1 MITKILLISL
11 FCCGLRKLTDEG
23 MLLHPFKVW
32 LNRVVKGPEFTIA
45 DFIGNRP
52 LADEEKIRA
61 NELGEEWHRKYEN
74 KREWLLMPV
83 INCIY
88 CYPSFWGSIVYW
100 LLTLFVF
107 PAAVN
112 IQTLVAWPICCIA
125 AVFTNGL
132 LYSLF
137 QKNEPYMQ

>member
-32 LNRVVKGPEFTIA
+32 LNRVVKGPELRTYE
-45 DFIGNRP
+45 
-52 LADEEKIRA
+52 LEVIRKQW
-61 NELGEEWHRKYEN
+61 EDRGEWF
-74 KREWLLMPV
+74 LMPV

-100 LLTLFVF
+100 SLTLFVF
-107 PAAVN
+107 PAGVN